1 MLVHFNYDKKT
12 GKQSCKASALESEMR
27 EPKFIF
33 YFFFFL
39 LCLPQFPQKQS
50 GDSNTYF
57 LC

>member
-33 YFFFFL
+33 YFFFFFAL
-39 LCLPQFPQKQS
+39 SASVSSK
-50 GDSNTYF
+50 TKWR
-57 LC
+57 

>member
-1 MLVHFNYDKKT
+1 MLVHFNYDKKQENRAAKHRLWSQKCVSPNLSST
-12 GKQSCKASALESEMR
+12 
-27 EPKFIF
+27 
-33 YFFFFL
+33 FFL